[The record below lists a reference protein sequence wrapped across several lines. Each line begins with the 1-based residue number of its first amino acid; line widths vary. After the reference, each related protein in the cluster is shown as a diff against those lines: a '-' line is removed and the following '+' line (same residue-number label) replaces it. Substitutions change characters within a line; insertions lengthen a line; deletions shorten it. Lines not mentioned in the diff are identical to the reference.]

1 VFLMGISNL
10 EKISENLMK
19 EGKDKDTP
27 VALISWA
34 TRYNQRVV
42 TSTLENVYK
51 TAIKEEVKPPTLIVV
66 GSVVGLREKL
76 NFFERKPL
84 FGKSIAVTRSRN
96 QNSVLVEKIM
106 DLGGNPIEIP
116 TIKIE
121 KIQNNIKLENEIK
134 NINKYNYLIL
144 TSKNAVEIF
153 FEKIYEMNF
162 DLRILSNLKVCA
174 IGSATSNELKKR
186 GIIADIVPKKFV
198 AESLYEELA
207 PILND

>member
-1 VFLMGISNL
+1 MGISNL

-76 NFFERKPL
+76 NFFERKSL

-96 QNSVLVEKIM
+96 QNSVLVEK
-106 DLGGNPIEIP
+106 
-116 TIKIE
+116 
-121 KIQNNIKLENEIK
+121 
-134 NINKYNYLIL
+134 
-144 TSKNAVEIF
+144 
-153 FEKIYEMNF
+153 
-162 DLRILSNLKVCA
+162 
-174 IGSATSNELKKR
+174 
-186 GIIADIVPKKFV
+186 
-198 AESLYEELA
+198 
-207 PILND
+207 